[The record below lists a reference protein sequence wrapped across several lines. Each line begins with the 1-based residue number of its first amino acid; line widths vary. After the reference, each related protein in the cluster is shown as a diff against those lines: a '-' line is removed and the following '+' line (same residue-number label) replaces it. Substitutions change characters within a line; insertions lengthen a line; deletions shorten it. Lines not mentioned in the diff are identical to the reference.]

1 MGIKL
6 LKPTSP
12 GVRGMSR
19 LTKEEVTQNQ
29 PEKSLLVPLKK
40 TGGRN
45 NSGRVTARHR
55 GGGHK
60 RFYRLIDFKRNKDS
74 IPARVASIEYD
85 PNRTANIAL
94 LHYADGEKRYIL
106 APVGLTVGSEIL
118 SGEGADIKPGHA
130 LAVKDIPLG
139 TIIHNVELYPGRG
152 GQLARAAG
160 TAAQLVAKEG
170 DYVQIK
176 LPSGETRMISKQC
189 KATVGQIGNLD
200 SKNVSVGKAGR
211 KRHMGKRPHVRGVVM
226 NPCDHPHGGGEGK
239 APVGGK
245 AQTPWG
251 KPAMGFRTRKRKP
264 SDKFITI
271 KRVSRNA
278 R

>member
-1 MGIKL
+1 
-6 LKPTSP
+6 
-12 GVRGMSR
+12 MSR
-19 LTKEEVTQNQ
+19 LTKEEVTHNQ

>member
-19 LTKEEVTQNQ
+19 LTKEEVTHNQ
-29 PEKSLLVPLKK
+29 PEKSLLVSLKK